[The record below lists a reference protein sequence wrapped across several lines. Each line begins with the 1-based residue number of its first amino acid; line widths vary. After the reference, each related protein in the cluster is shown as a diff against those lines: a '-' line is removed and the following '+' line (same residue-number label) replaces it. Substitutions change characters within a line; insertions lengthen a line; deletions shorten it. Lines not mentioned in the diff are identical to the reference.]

1 MYSDEAVRIIDEYL
15 NEVKR
20 YLPSDIA
27 DDVVAELRTHII
39 DKAEDMGGLTVEN
52 VYVIIG
58 ELGEPRR
65 LASRYVVGRGRKK
78 FRFELGIAE
87 DIYPYFVLLLFI
99 IILCTIFG
107 YTVALLV
114 KIASGEF
121 MDVKSVIGFLWNI
134 IVSIFLTVV
143 FLYVAMSI
151 ISEYPE
157 LKEKFKTTMEESFGF
172 LLRKKSPRSEE
183 KIISKKKHSPWG
195 NLLSAVFSTIIAY
208 VVLLYGLKLH
218 LNLLMG
224 LFLYLVVTYI
234 VAVAIIDYAH
244 FFYILYNDKKSYT
257 LEVIRSILVVIFVPW
272 FFIANIYPENI
283 QIFAADFDALE
294 NDNFHSFLDSITLV
308 SLPSEYILLAKII
321 TLMILI
327 AIIVGSVITMLK
339 YARTRPRIPS
349 S

>member
-1 MYSDEAVRIIDEYL
+1 
-15 NEVKR
+15 
-20 YLPSDIA
+20 
-27 DDVVAELRTHII
+27 
-39 DKAEDMGGLTVEN
+39 MGGLTVEN

-172 LLRKKSPRSEE
+172 LLRKKSLKGSEE
-183 KIISKKKHSPWG
+183 KIVSKKKHSPWSS
-195 NLLSAVFSTIIAY
+195 LLSAVFLTIIAY
-208 VVLLYGLKLH
+208 MVLLYGLKLH
-218 LNLLMG
+218 LNWLMS

-234 VAVAIIDYAH
+234 SVVAIIDYAH

-257 LEVIRSILVVIFVPW
+257 LEVIRSVLIVMFAPW

-283 QIFAADFDALE
+283 QIFVVDFDALE
-294 NDNFHSFLDSITLV
+294 NDNIHAFLDSITLV

-321 TLMILI
+321 TLIILI

-339 YARTRPRIPS
+339 YARTRPRIS
-349 S
+349 ST